1 MNSNIYSYIK
11 LVTERKEGKLLFG
24 ILYMKSI
31 NKPTLIKDNQGMGM
45 TGLFTPSIDKYEDN
59 GYAEIEDTEWFETEI
74 DRYIYLNN

>member
-1 MNSNIYSYIK
+1 MSSNIYNYIK
-11 LVTERKEGKLLFG
+11 LVTERREGKLLFG

-45 TGLFTPSIDKYEDN
+45 TGLFTPIINKYKDN
-59 GYAEIEDTEWFETEI
+59 GYAEIDNAEWFETEI